1 MVEFHLPAVLA
12 TKIMQPLPG
21 VATCWWPKDLDANL
35 PHMVTCMA
43 WSAQKYSLTVKALP
57 DSSKISSMAALQA
70 AKKNAT
76 SRKINGWLQW
86 PVTLHC
92 FVTEQEI
99 VDGAGLENMLR
110 QQPRAFRLTS
120 GAPCLLTFWH
130 AIAVALK
137 EGKAGECFCY
147 ARQPYLQQCK
157 CERSRT
163 TRLLPN

>member
-70 AKKNAT
+70 AKKNAGLSSVKKRT
-76 SRKINGWLQW
+76 AVCSHAASCLAGMD
-86 PVTLHC
+86 VHGS
-92 FVTEQEI
+92 FV
-99 VDGAGLENMLR
+99 GCWM
-110 QQPRAFRLTS
+110 
-120 GAPCLLTFWH
+120 
-130 AIAVALK
+130 
-137 EGKAGECFCY
+137 
-147 ARQPYLQQCK
+147 
-157 CERSRT
+157 
-163 TRLLPN
+163 